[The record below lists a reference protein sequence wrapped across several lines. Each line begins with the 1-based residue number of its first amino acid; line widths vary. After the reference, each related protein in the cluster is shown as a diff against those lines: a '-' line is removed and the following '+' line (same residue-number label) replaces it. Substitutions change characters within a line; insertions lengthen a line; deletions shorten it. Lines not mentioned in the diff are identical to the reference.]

1 MSDRTSGGESGEG
14 VYGAA
19 KEAIG
24 SAAEQVRA
32 AAPGTYDAGAR
43 ATRYVGETA
52 SEHPFLVG
60 TAVIAFLGGILSA
73 TVSRSSN
80 RRSDWQEQARNWRDR
95 GQEMSDRLQSAAP
108 DVSKVAGDAG
118 KYVSQAMSETSVS
131 GLLIAAAV
139 GGVLGYLLHSRS

>member
-1 MSDRTSGGESGEG
+1 MSDRMSGGESGEG

-19 KEAIG
+19 KEAVG
-24 SAAEQVRA
+24 AAAEQVRA

-43 ATRYVGETA
+43 AARYVGETA

-73 TVSRSSN
+73 TVSRSN
-80 RRSDWQEQARNWRDR
+80 RRGGWQEQARDWRDR
-95 GQEMSDRLQSAAP
+95 GYEMSDRLQSAAP

-118 KYVSQAMSETSVS
+118 KYVSQAMSENSIS

>member
-1 MSDRTSGGESGEG
+1 
-14 VYGAA
+14 
-19 KEAIG
+19 
-24 SAAEQVRA
+24 
-32 AAPGTYDAGAR
+32 
-43 ATRYVGETA
+43 VGETA

-60 TAVIAFLGGILSA
+60 TAVIAFRSGILSA

-95 GQEMSDRLQSAAP
+95 GHEMSDRLQSAAP

-118 KYVSQAMSETSVS
+118 QYVSQAMSENSVS

-139 GGVLGYLLHSRS
+139 GGVLGYLLHSRD

>member
-1 MSDRTSGGESGEG
+1 MSGGESGEG

-43 ATRYVGETA
+43 AARYVGETA

-73 TVSRSSN
+73 TVSRSN

-95 GQEMSDRLQSAAP
+95 GHEMSDRLQSAAP

-118 KYVSQAMSETSVS
+118 KYVSQAMSENSVS

-139 GGVLGYLLHSRS
+139 GGVLGYLLHNRS

>member
-1 MSDRTSGGESGEG
+1 MSDRMSGGESGEG

-24 SAAEQVRA
+24 AAAEQVRA

-43 ATRYVGETA
+43 AARYVGETA

-60 TAVIAFLGGILSA
+60 TAVIAFLGGVLSA
-73 TVSRSSN
+73 TVSRSN

-95 GQEMSDRLQSAAP
+95 GYQMSDRLQAAAP
-108 DVSKVAGDAG
+108 DASKVASDAG
-118 KYVSQAMSETSVS
+118 KYVSQAMSENSIS

-139 GGVLGYLLHSRS
+139 GGVLGYLLHSRD